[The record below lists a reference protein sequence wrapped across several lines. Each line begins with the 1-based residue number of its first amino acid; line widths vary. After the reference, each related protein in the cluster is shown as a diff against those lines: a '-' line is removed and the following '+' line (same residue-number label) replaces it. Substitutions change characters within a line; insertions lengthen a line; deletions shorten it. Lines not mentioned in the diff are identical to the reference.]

1 MKHFFKTMLLT
12 VLPLSIAKTQSISDQ
27 DAQRIANAIVQKQQ
41 QQADAERSAR
51 MKAQINDQRLET
63 ALAAEAFLKKN
74 NIAFDG
80 DFRSLSDEDKKRLFQ
95 KAFQAQGMSWF
106 DAREKAEKT
115 VFDLNNSMNVLR
127 R

>member
-1 MKHFFKTMLLT
+1 MLLA
-12 VLPLSIAKTQSISDQ
+12 LFPLTIARSQNISDQ

-41 QQADAERSAR
+41 QQADAERAAR

-63 ALAAEAFLKKN
+63 ALAAAAFLKQN
-74 NIAFDG
+74 NVPFDG

-95 KAFQAQGMSWF
+95 KAFQAQGMSWS
-106 DAREKAEKT
+106 DARDKAEKT

>member
-1 MKHFFKTMLLT
+1 MKHLFKTMLLT
-12 VLPLSIAKTQSISDQ
+12 VLPLSIANTQNISDQ

-41 QQADAERSAR
+41 QQADAERAAR

-63 ALAAEAFLKKN
+63 ALAAEAFLKQN
-74 NIAFDG
+74 NVAFDG

-95 KAFQAQGMSWF
+95 KAFQAQGMSWS